1 MKKVLWILVAV
12 LVITLGVFGFLI
24 FSDLFQ
30 ETKENVADK
39 VEGVS
44 TENENKEKKNE
55 NKLQENREKVS
66 GTITAED
73 LLQFK
78 EEGLNPFGEQTKSS
92 ELTSSEYN
100 EYIHGMSHQ
109 KIKAEKKWGFYEIH
123 PERIKWLLDGLEK
136 VEIENED
143 TYREILQKWN
153 DGDFAS
159 IDQDHNT
166 IWGIQGGTVG
176 KATGILSVKEEREYI
191 NKNN

>member
-12 LVITLGVFGFLI
+12 LVVTLGVFGFLI
-24 FSDLFQ
+24 FPDLFQ

-39 VEGVS
+39 EKEVS
-44 TENENKEKKNE
+44 TENENKEKELEKN
-55 NKLQENREKVS
+55 RGSVS
-66 GTITAED
+66 GTITEED

-78 EEGLNPFGEQTKSS
+78 EKGLNPFGEETKGS
-92 ELTSSEYN
+92 ELTSIEYN

-123 PERIKWLLDGLEK
+123 PERIKWLLDGLEN

-143 TYREILQKWN
+143 TYGEILRKWSG
-153 DGDFAS
+153 GDFS
-159 IDQDHNT
+159 SVDKDHNS
-166 IWGIQGGTVG
+166 IWRIQGGTVG
-176 KATGILSVKEEREYI
+176 KATGILSVKEEQEYI

>member
-12 LVITLGVFGFLI
+12 LVVTLGFFGFIIL
-24 FSDLFQ
+24 SDLFK
-30 ETKENVADK
+30 ETKENVADQVK
-39 VEGVS
+39 GEVS
-44 TENENKEKKNE
+44 TENEAENENKEKE
-55 NKLQENREKVS
+55 LQENRKKVS
-66 GTITAED
+66 GTITKED
-73 LLQFK
+73 MLQFK
-78 EEGLNPFGEQTKSS
+78 EKGLNPFGEQTKSG

-153 DGDFAS
+153 DGDFTS
-159 IDQDHNT
+159 IDQDHNA
-166 IWGIQGGTVG
+166 IWRIQGGTVG
-176 KATGILSVKEEREYI
+176 KATGILSVNEEQEYI
-191 NKNN
+191 NEN